1 MKSIIANIKNIRW
14 ILTMIFIKNY
24 NLNELVGST
33 GSESGACS
41 EIILI

>member
-1 MKSIIANIKNIRW
+1 MNIDNDIY
-14 ILTMIFIKNY
+14 KNY